1 MDIWYPCKQ
10 YPHIWIH
17 VQLRGDAAKTTSN
30 VRLRETIS
38 NLCKRI
44 SSCAIAYLFKMHL
57 VLAREYIEKRRIEVD
72 G

>member
-1 MDIWYPCKQ
+1 MQQRPPATFGYGKP
-10 YPHIWIH
+10 
-17 VQLRGDAAKTTSN
+17 
-30 VRLRETIS
+30 IS

-57 VLAREYIEKRRIEVD
+57 VLATEFIEKRRIEVD